1 MLHSLQ
7 KLQRHVV
14 LLCLYGMLSRIVI
27 AFVVAV
33 LLPESECK
41 GTAFFLPTKLFQTFF
56 QIFFQKAKKAT
67 EKQRSKCN
75 SCSYLKHSAECRKR
89 IQSNGKKLNL
99 PNISTKKIEEF

>member
-41 GTAFFLPTKLFQTFF
+41 GIAFFLSTKLFQAFF
-56 QIFFQKAKKAT
+56 SKKMHIFSFFGCY
-67 EKQRSKCN
+67 E
-75 SCSYLKHSAECRKR
+75 Y
-89 IQSNGKKLNL
+89 
-99 PNISTKKIEEF
+99 

>member
-14 LLCLYGMLSRIVI
+14 LLCLYGMLSRIVV

-41 GTAFFLPTKLFQTFF
+41 GTAFFLTTKLFQAFFSKKCTFSF
-56 QIFFQKAKKAT
+56 LFTFYSVIFINFSTLFAT
-67 EKQRSKCN
+67 K
-75 SCSYLKHSAECRKR
+75 
-89 IQSNGKKLNL
+89 
-99 PNISTKKIEEF
+99 